1 MTLDGKIPSLNLTF
15 QFRYNDPATGCYLW
29 AEALVLND
37 ENARTVGKI
46 RDSYMN
52 WRNSITSDSDLM
64 EKLKK
69 AAKDNE

>member
-29 AEALVLND
+29 TEALVLND
-37 ENARTVGKI
+37 DNARTIGKI

-69 AAKDNE
+69 AAENNE